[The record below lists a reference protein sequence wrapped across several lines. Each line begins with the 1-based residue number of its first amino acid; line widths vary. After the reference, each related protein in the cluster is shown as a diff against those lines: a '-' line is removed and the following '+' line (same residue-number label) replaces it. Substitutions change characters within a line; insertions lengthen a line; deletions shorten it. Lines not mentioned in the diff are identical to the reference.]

1 MPEAAMLKPAALTLC
16 LTGLAATAALA
27 SAPFTAYDLVSLHR
41 ISDPQVSPDG
51 RHVAYVM
58 RETDREANRGRTD
71 LWLLDLS
78 ARNPAPRKLTHHAAG
93 DTHPRWAPD
102 GSALYFLST
111 RSGSAQIWRLALGGG
126 EPLAVTD
133 LPVDVGS
140 FRIAPTGDRLVF
152 SMAVKPPEEA
162 RKGSSKASGLVYDKL
177 FMRHWDTWSDG
188 SRSHLFSAAL
198 DASGRIGTPIDLSQG
213 LDGDVPS
220 KPFGGD
226 EEYAISPDGERVV
239 FSLRIAGRTEPWST
253 NFDLFEVAIDG
264 GTPVNLTA
272 DNPAWDTSPVFL
284 ANGDLAWLAMQRPGF
299 EADRFHV
306 MLRRAG
312 REARA
317 LTRDWDRSVARLG
330 ATRDGK
336 RLLATADEIG
346 QRALFAIDP
355 VSGKPSKL
363 VGSGQVTEFAA
374 ANGGIVFSWANLA
387 APADLWWLRDG
398 GKPERLTDANAA
410 RLGGRALAEFEQ
422 YSFRGWN
429 DETVYGYVMKP
440 HGYMPGNKYPIAF
453 IVHGGPQ
460 SSFAN
465 AWSYRWN
472 PQVYAG
478 RGYAVVFIDFHG
490 SPGYGQAFTDS
501 ISGNWGGAPFVD
513 LQKGL
518 AAAIERYDWLDADK
532 ACSLGASYGGYM
544 QNWIAGNWPERF
556 RCIVNHDGIF
566 DNKSMYYTTEEL
578 WFPEWENGGPYYEQP
593 ANHDKWD
600 PSRLVGEWRTPMLV
614 IHGAND
620 YRVPDAQGI
629 ATFTALQ
636 RRGIASKFLYF
647 PDENHWVLKPAN
659 SLQWHAEVLDWLD
672 TWLK

>member
-1 MPEAAMLKPAALTLC
+1 MLKFAALKVAML
-16 LTGLAATAALA
+16 GLAATAALA
-27 SAPFTAYDLVSLHR
+27 SAPFTADDLVSLHR
-41 ISDPQVSPDG
+41 VSDPQVSPDG
-51 RHVAYVM
+51 RYVAYVM
-58 RETDREANRGRTD
+58 RETDLEANRGRTD
-71 LWLLDLS
+71 LWLIDLD
-78 ARNPAPRKLTHHAAG
+78 ARDATPRQLTHDAAS
-93 DTHPRWAPD
+93 DTQPRWAPD

-133 LPVDVGS
+133 LPVDVGG
-140 FRIAPTGDRLVF
+140 FRIAPTGNHVVF
-152 SMAVKPPEEA
+152 SMAVKSPVQA
-162 RKGSSKASGLVYDKL
+162 AKGTSLASGQVYDKL

-188 SRSHLFSAAL
+188 SRSHLFAAKL
-198 DASGRIGTPIDLSQG
+198 DASGRIGTPVDLSRD

-226 EEYAISPDGERVV
+226 EEYAISPDGKRVV

-253 NFDLFEVAIDG
+253 NFDLFEVGIG
-264 GTPVNLTA
+264 GGAPVNLTA

-284 ANGDLAWLAMQRPGF
+284 ESGDLAWLAMQRPGF

-306 MLRRAG
+306 VLRRAG
-312 REARA
+312 KEARA
-317 LTRDWDRSVARLG
+317 LTLDWDRSVARLG

-336 RLLATADEIG
+336 RLLATADDIG
-346 QRALFAIDP
+346 QRALFTIDP
-355 VSGKPSKL
+355 ANGKPVRL
-363 VGSGQVTEFAA
+363 VGEGYVDEFAA
-374 ANGGIVFSWANLA
+374 ARGGVVFSWANLA
-387 APADLWWLRDG
+387 APADLWLLRDG
-398 GKPERLTDANAA
+398 GKPVRLTDVNAA
-410 RLGGRALAEFEQ
+410 RLAGRVMAEFEQ
-422 YSFRGWN
+422 YSFKGWN

-440 HGYMPGNKYPIAF
+440 HDYTPGKKYPIAF

-460 SSFAN
+460 SSYAN
-465 AWSYRWN
+465 VWSYRWN

-478 RGYAVVFIDFHG
+478 HGYAVVFIDFHG

-518 AAAIERYDWLDADK
+518 AAAIERYDWLDAGK

-578 WFPEWENGGPYYEQP
+578 WFPEWENGGPYYEQS
-593 ANHDKWD
+593 ATYDKWD
-600 PSRLVGEWRTPMLV
+600 PSRLVSEWRTPMLV
-614 IHGAND
+614 IHGAKD

-636 RRGIASKFLYF
+636 RRGIESKFLYF